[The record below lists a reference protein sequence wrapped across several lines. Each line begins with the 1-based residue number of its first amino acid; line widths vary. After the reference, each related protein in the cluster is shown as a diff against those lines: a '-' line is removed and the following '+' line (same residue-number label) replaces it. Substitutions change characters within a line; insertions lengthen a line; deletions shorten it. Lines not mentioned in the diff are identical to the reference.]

1 MAPATGMEASSDQ
14 HWLLGEPGWW
24 NLGDTLPPDFRPGE
38 LAPPESWVS
47 STPRIG
53 NFGWIRQRF
62 RPLAWPLLMPM
73 SWSPLFLLA
82 TALPLAFPGRTPN
95 DQAISFGLFAIAW
108 ALVLLP
114 LILGRNAQPMSNN
127 SIPALPVD
135 WFSLALGAA
144 LFSLHILLDP
154 WLGWISYAL
163 FWIAYIRTVQ
173 KVQDAMI
180 TPSARLLLPIVT
192 EDWNSDLPDSWE
204 SRSKHWVS
212 DTIAR
217 ASCDDGH
224 LVIAGTSRGGSD
236 FLALAFVHRSG
247 FVQDPFHDTLSGN
260 RKLAVVL
267 AEPLPITGTQW
278 PSKFIVSS
286 EEE

>member
-1 MAPATGMEASSDQ
+1 MEASSDQ
-14 HWLLGEPGWW
+14 HWLLGESGWW
-24 NLGDTLPPDFRPGE
+24 DLGDVLPPDFRPGE

-62 RPLAWPLLMPM
+62 RPLAWPLLRPIA
-73 SWSPLFLLA
+73 WSPMFLVA

-95 DQAISFGLFAIAW
+95 DQSLAFALFVMAW

-114 LILGRNAQPMSNN
+114 LILARNAQPMSNN
-127 SIPALPVD
+127 SISALPVD
-135 WFSLALGAA
+135 WPPLALGAA
-144 LFSLHILLDP
+144 LFPLHILIDSR
-154 WLGWISYAL
+154 LGWASYVL
-163 FWIAYIRTVQ
+163 FLIAYIRTVQ
-173 KVQDAMI
+173 KVQDAMT
-180 TPSARLLLPIVT
+180 TPSARFLLPIVT

-204 SRSKHWVS
+204 ALSKQWVRG
-212 DTIAR
+212 TIAR

-236 FLALAFVHRSG
+236 FLALGFVHRSG
-247 FVQDPFHDTLSGN
+247 FVQDPFHYTLAGN
-260 RKLAVVL
+260 RKLADVL
-267 AEPLPITGTQW
+267 ADPLPITGTQW
-278 PSKFIVSS
+278 PRRFIVPL